1 MFFKKKCPICGAK
14 NSRDATT
21 CASCGTPFELRQAE
35 GQIAIDDYDEAIRI
49 NPKDAVAYFNRGTTY
64 HSLNKKKRAIE
75 DYDQA
80 IRLNPEYADA
90 YHNRGTTYR
99 DLGQFKRAIEDY
111 DQAIHLNPGD
121 AVAYSNR
128 GNAYKLQDKKAE
140 AIADFEKFITL
151 TDNPEW
157 VKIAREQIKELQRQ

>member
-35 GQIAIDDYDEAIRI
+35 GQIAIEDYDEAIRI
-49 NPKDAVAYFNRGTTY
+49 NPKDAVAYFNRGNAY

-90 YHNRGTTYR
+90 YHNRGTTYY
-99 DLGQFKRAIEDY
+99 DLGQYNRAIEDY
-111 DQAIHLNPGD
+111 DQTIRLNPGD
-121 AVAYSNR
+121 TVAYNNR
-128 GNAYKLQDKKAE
+128 GNAYKLWGKKAE

-151 TDNPEW
+151 TDNPQW
-157 VKIAREQIKELQRQ
+157 VKIARQQIEELQSQ